1 MTRRRRRELL
11 IYGCPPF
18 YESGGEGGKERRSG
32 LWRGA
37 TRSDTILALYG
48 DNMTRAK
55 GHERVRVLTSEQASP
70 PRACARSTAAGA
82 QATSQTER
90 APTPRAMRA
99 SIDKATQSLVC
110 HWAGDDDQS
119 ETSRSHTLA
128 SGVRSRIRHGMMMIF
143 YFVM

>member
-70 PRACARSTAAGA
+70 PSSLCQEHSRGRAGHESDGAGA
-82 QATSQTER
+82 NTACDACEHRQGNPKS
-90 APTPRAMRA
+90 
-99 SIDKATQSLVC
+99 SLSL
-110 HWAGDDDQS
+110 G
-119 ETSRSHTLA
+119 R
-128 SGVRSRIRHGMMMIF
+128 
-143 YFVM
+143 